1 MKQFNFR
8 ILILLVIAFYSF
20 SSYSQALHHGVLLK
34 VVIIR
39 HCEKPDSGSNC
50 TCAGLNRALAL
61 PNVLDTVTGTPDYTY
76 VPSLEMGKK
85 TKHSRM
91 FETVM
96 PFAVQKNL
104 DINSK
109 FDEADTANVA
119 LELMKKRGV
128 VLMVWEHSNIPPIA
142 RNLGVKSVPS
152 WGKKD
157 FDSIWIIEFSKT
169 DKKGKLKNP
178 VLTIEKENI
187 NPSGNCPGQ

>member
-1 MKQFNFR
+1 M
-8 ILILLVIAFYSF
+8 LLTFHSWN
-20 SSYSQALHHGVLLK
+20 SYSQVLHEGVLLK

-39 HCEKPDSGSNC
+39 HCEKPASGSNC

-61 PNVLDTVTGTPDYTY
+61 PNVLDTVTGKPDYTF

-96 PFAVQKNL
+96 PFAVQKDL
-104 DINSK
+104 EINSSYG
-109 FDEADTANVA
+109 EADTANVA
-119 LELMKKRGV
+119 LEVMKKRGV

-142 RNLGVKSVPS
+142 RNMGVKEVPS
-152 WGKKD
+152 WGKND

-169 DKKGKLKNP
+169 DKKGKLKSP
-178 VLTIEKENI
+178 VMTIEQENI
-187 NPSGNCPGQ
+187 NPSSACPGQ